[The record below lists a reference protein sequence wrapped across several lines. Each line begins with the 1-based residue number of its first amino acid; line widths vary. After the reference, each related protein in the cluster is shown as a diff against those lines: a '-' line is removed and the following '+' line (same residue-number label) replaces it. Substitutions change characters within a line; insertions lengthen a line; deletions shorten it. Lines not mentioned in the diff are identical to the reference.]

1 MQQFHDGNNSAGGS
15 GGAASGGAAHSGG
28 VPAIKPLTGVRILD
42 LTRHMTG
49 PYATVLL
56 SDYGADVIKVE
67 SVPFGDPSRRTGTAF
82 MDGESGLFLIWNRG
96 KRSLAIDLHSPEGL
110 EAVQRLAGTADVL
123 IENYRPGVADK
134 IGLGYDALSRVNP
147 RLIHV
152 SISAFGSAGPR
163 SADPGT
169 DPVVQAM
176 SGVMSVT
183 GEADG
188 EPLYVG
194 VPIADFTGAMVGAQ
208 AVMLGLLSRA
218 QTGRGQKIE
227 VPMLNALMSSLTT
240 RLASY
245 WYGGEVPG
253 RHGNEHSVVAPYQ
266 AFKTQDGYAVAG
278 VWGGGSDPWERFCRA
293 IDRMDL
299 FAEPRFATNLDRV
312 ALRGELNEIL
322 DAVFVTATTAEW
334 EQRFQKA
341 RALFGPVLSI
351 PDAVEQEQAKATGLV
366 TSIEHPTL
374 GEIPQMQPIIQLS
387 DTPGA
392 IRCPPPLLGQHS
404 VEILTELGYSAG
416 EISRLIDAGSVI
428 DSATATHVDSASTDT
443 AVQNVAL

>member
-1 MQQFHDGNNSAGGS
+1 MESMTDGLQSINGG
-15 GGAASGGAAHSGG
+15 
-28 VPAIKPLTGVRILD
+28 PDKPLAGVRILD

-82 MDGESGLFLIWNRG
+82 RDGESGLFLIWNRG
-96 KRSLAIDLHSPEGL
+96 KRSIALDLRTAAGL
-110 EAVQRLAGTADVL
+110 EIVHRLARTCDVV
-123 IENYRPGVADK
+123 IENYRPGVADQ
-134 IGLGYDALSRVNP
+134 IGVGYETLSELNP

-152 SISAFGSAGPR
+152 SISAFGAKGPR
-163 SADPGT
+163 RLDPGT

-218 QTGRGQKIE
+218 RTGRGQKID
-227 VPMLNALMSSLTT
+227 VSMLNALMSSLTT
-240 RLASY
+240 RLASH
-245 WYGGEVPG
+245 WFGGEVPT

-266 AFKTQDGYAVAG
+266 AFQTSDGWAVAG
-278 VWGGGSDPWERFCRA
+278 VWGGGPDPWQRFCRA
-293 IDRMDL
+293 IDRTDL
-299 FAEPRFATNLDRV
+299 IEDERFATNVDRV
-312 ALRGELNEIL
+312 AHRDELNDIL
-322 DAVFVTATTAEW
+322 DDVFVTRTTDEW
-334 EQRFQKA
+334 QHRFQKA
-341 RALFGPVLSI
+341 RALFGPVLTI
-351 PDAVEQEQAKATGLV
+351 PEAVEQEQARATGLV
-366 TSIEHPTL
+366 TSVEHPKL
-374 GEIPQMQPIIQLS
+374 GPIPTMRPVIELS

-392 IRCPPPLLGQHS
+392 IERHPPLLGEHS
-404 VEILTELGYSAG
+404 VVVLTELGYSGAEIEQLIADGTVLAG
-416 EISRLIDAGSVI
+416 EDLRSEPSRDTRAQSVVI
-428 DSATATHVDSASTDT
+428 
-443 AVQNVAL
+443 